1 MLKARVMSKTDSS
14 EAWRVNNP
22 ILLDGES
29 GYESDTGLQKIGD
42 GIHHWLELT
51 YTNSGSAAIAST
63 ATYAQDS
70 GSLGGSSAADWNN
83 KFNDYVLSSR
93 IESTMSTAS
102 AIDKIPTSIAIINW
116 VKAQN
121 FTGPGD
127 VITWEDF

>member
-1 MLKARVMSKTDSS
+1 MLKARIMLKTDPA

-22 ILLDGES
+22 ILLDGEC

-63 ATYAQDS
+63 AIYAQDS

-83 KFNDYVLSSR
+83 KFNNYVLNSR
-93 IESTMSTAS
+93 IESVMSTAS
-102 AIDKIPTSIAIINW
+102 AVDKIPTSIAVANW
-116 VKAQN
+116 VKSQN
-121 FTGPGD
+121 FAGSGD
-127 VITWEDF
+127 ITTWEDF

>member
-1 MLKARVMSKTDSS
+1 MLKARIMTKTDSA

-51 YTNSGSAAIAST
+51 YTNAGSSAVAST
-63 ATYAQDS
+63 AIHAQDS
-70 GSLGGSSAADWNN
+70 SWNK
-83 KFNDYVLSSR
+83 KFDNYVLNSR
-93 IESTMSTAS
+93 IEASMSTAS

-121 FTGPGD
+121 FSGPGD
-127 VITWEDF
+127 IITWEDF

>member
-1 MLKARVMSKTDSS
+1 MLKARIMTKTDPA

-51 YTNSGSAAIAST
+51 YTNAGSSAVAST
-63 ATYAQDS
+63 AIHAQDS
-70 GSLGGSSAADWNN
+70 DSLGGSSAASWNK
-83 KFNDYVLSSR
+83 KFDSYVLNSR
-93 IESTMSTAS
+93 VEASMSTAS

-121 FTGPGD
+121 FSGPGD
-127 VITWEDF
+127 IITWEDF